1 MRTYMHAWIH
11 AKQAMQNINRD
22 LNIDY
27 SAITSIRVQKFQ
39 PYSGI

>member
-1 MRTYMHAWIH
+1 MH
-11 AKQAMQNINRD
+11 AKQAMQRANSD
-22 LNIDY
+22 LNFDY